1 MDNYKKVKLSEV
13 AEINI
18 RQINKNSIFD
28 NIIYIDIASVTKG
41 TIDETQNI
49 QTSKAPSRAKR
60 LVKKNDILYSTVR
73 PNLEHYTFIK
83 DDLPNNTVASTG
95 FAVITPNQD
104 LVDPYYLYCLITQ
117 SQFTQYLSQVAEQA
131 VSTYPTVSPNVIADL
146 ELSLP
151 PLSEQKRISNILS
164 SFDNKI
170 EQLKKE
176 NNILENIAQT
186 IFKEWFVNYNFP
198 NKDGKPYKDSG
209 GKMIDSELGL
219 IPEGWRVGKLG
230 EVLEL
235 KSGYPFSSKDYAE
248 KSSQQIIRIS
258 DVKGKGIIDSNKAF
272 YISNNAIQDSRAKDF
287 ILSQGDILISMSGSI
302 GRIGIV
308 PKIIHNTLYLNQRVG
323 KLFFKKPLFRNYLHS
338 LLLSNNLEEKISS
351 MGYGSVQQNIN
362 SKQIHEIPFVIPS
375 TDSLQNFNEKFTA
388 LINKHTSNYEETGQL
403 ALMKELLLN
412 KLLK

>member
-186 IFKEWFVNYNFP
+186 IFKEWFVNHNFP

>member
-1 MDNYKKVKLSEV
+1 
-13 AEINI
+13 
-18 RQINKNSIFD
+18 
-28 NIIYIDIASVTKG
+28 
-41 TIDETQNI
+41 
-49 QTSKAPSRAKR
+49 
-60 LVKKNDILYSTVR
+60 
-73 PNLEHYTFIK
+73 
-83 DDLPNNTVASTG
+83 
-95 FAVITPNQD
+95 
-104 LVDPYYLYCLITQ
+104 
-117 SQFTQYLSQVAEQA
+117 
-131 VSTYPTVSPNVIADL
+131 
-146 ELSLP
+146 
-151 PLSEQKRISNILS
+151 
-164 SFDNKI
+164 
-170 EQLKKE
+170 
-176 NNILENIAQT
+176 
-186 IFKEWFVNYNFP
+186 
-198 NKDGKPYKDSG
+198 
-209 GKMIDSELGL
+209 MIDSELGL